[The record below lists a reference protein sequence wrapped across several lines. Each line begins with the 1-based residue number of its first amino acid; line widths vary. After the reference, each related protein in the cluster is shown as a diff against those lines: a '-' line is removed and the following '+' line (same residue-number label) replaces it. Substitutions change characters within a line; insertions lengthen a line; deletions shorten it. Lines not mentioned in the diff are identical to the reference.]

1 MVDGPTLALGIE
13 NSSSIAWSA
22 PERFQEELGA
32 LSRAAQQHLY
42 LVVLGPKLIATDLQP
57 LAQGNGWK
65 LEITYGT
72 GNSETSPYTIQVP
85 DTAFPNF
92 RLSFDAEKR
101 VLTLVPSRG
110 NDEQRKV
117 TVAEVVRATIKAGL
131 EEQAWIDSTVDKLF
145 SFEVAYI
152 GQSYGRIKR
161 KMAIDR
167 LIEGHETVDKILSDV
182 QSYSHNREVAFVTID
197 QQLTSVDA
205 HMHTGPSGTNI
216 AATIKAMA
224 QVFGAEHISKMVV
237 DAAEAALITA
247 FQPKWNKKLR
257 DFTQK
262 EAQEL
267 VGKLKEGGY
276 THLRIR
282 INLRESLGK
291 VKGPVKGVPSE
302 FHSWAFNLD
311 TGAIELPG
319 AGPLQWSLTNY

>member
-1 MVDGPTLALGIE
+1 
-13 NSSSIAWSA
+13 
-22 PERFQEELGA
+22 
-32 LSRAAQQHLY
+32 
-42 LVVLGPKLIATDLQP
+42 
-57 LAQGNGWK
+57 
-65 LEITYGT
+65 
-72 GNSETSPYTIQVP
+72 VP

-92 RLSFDAEKR
+92 ELSFDAEKR
-101 VLTLVPSRG
+101 VLTLVPSSDSG
-110 NDEQRKV
+110 EQRKV
-117 TVAEVVRATIKAGL
+117 TVAEVVRATIKAGK
-131 EEQAWIDSTVDKLF
+131 EEQAWVDATVDKLF
-145 SFEVAYI
+145 SFEIAYI

-197 QQLTSVDA
+197 QQLTTVDA
-205 HMHTGPSGTNI
+205 HMHTGQNGMDI

-224 QVFGAEHISKMVV
+224 QVFGAEPISKTIV

-247 FQPKWNKKLR
+247 FQPEWNKDLR

-282 INLRESLGK
+282 IDLRESLGK
-291 VKGPVKGVPSE
+291 VKGPVRGISSG

-319 AGPLQWSLTNY
+319 AGPLQWKLTNY